1 MVTSLLVA
9 VVYDNFTLFDDFV
22 IVIVIVQL
30 CLPDISSSVLLIL

>member
-9 VVYDNFTLFDDFV
+9 VVKDNFTLFDDFV

-30 CLPDISSSVLLIL
+30 YLPDISPSVLLIL